1 MLLSSEIEI
10 LRNYLSTQPVRKA
23 FVFGSVARNEEQ
35 VESDVDLLVELDQ
48 QARVGLIRFN
58 AIKLEIEKILQKKV
72 DLLSEGG
79 ISPYLAPVIEKE
91 KRLIY
96 EKRTK

>member
-1 MLLSSEIEI
+1 
-10 LRNYLSTQPVRKA
+10 VRKA

-35 VESDVDLLVELDQ
+35 FESDVDLLVELDQ

-58 AIKLEIEKILQKKV
+58 AIKLEIEKILHKKV

-79 ISPYLAPVIEKE
+79 VSPYLVPVIEKE